1 MKKVIF
7 IFLLLVVSST
17 FVSANWLD
25 DLLGLSPSTASMQI
39 RVKDANTNAYL
50 SGATVVFRVDGNII
64 ATKTTDSNGLTASV
78 SIEVGK
84 SLYLDVSKTGYT
96 SRTNINTGLVPSTGG
111 IRDALLTSTTPTT
124 RQVRVLIKDN
134 LGNPLSGANVK
145 FKIGT
150 TIAFTQTTDSTGYTP
165 YVNLN
170 VGEYYTGEASKTGYS
185 TNTWN
190 IGTIVSGTAWSIGP
204 YVLTSTTPSTRQ
216 VKVLIKDN
224 L

>member
-17 FVSANWLD
+17 FVSANIFDWFKD
-25 DLLGLSPSTASMQI
+25 TFFSP
-39 RVKDANTNAYL
+39 
-50 SGATVVFRVDGNII
+50 
-64 ATKTTDSNGLTASV
+64 
-78 SIEVGK
+78 E
-84 SLYLDVSKTGYT
+84 
-96 SRTNINTGLVPSTGG
+96 
-111 IRDALLTSTTPTT
+111 T
-124 RQVRVLIKDN
+124 RQVKVLIKDN

-224 L
+224 LGNPLSGANVKFKIGTTIAFTASQRKNASLL